1 LIDQPSIPLE
11 LYPGDCI
18 LLASDGIFT
27 LSEAE
32 IRKILQQ
39 QDLSAQQLVQ
49 KLLKAVQDK
58 GKSNQDNTTV
68 LVVKIPDTM
77 EVAPKIWRW
86 QTGIL
91 LSLLTLVLMLW
102 IGTQLQLI
110 DLVELLKLIWRI

>member
-77 EVAPKIWRW
+77 EVVKAPKIWRW

-102 IGTQLQLI
+102 IGTQL
-110 DLVELLKLIWRI
+110 